1 MKAEEPVD
9 VEIVLDKE
17 KLNDF
22 TYINS
27 KLLQSKLD
35 ILNQI
40 CENSDKTLS
49 NLIKEML
56 PEIKAFSDADSYLER
71 YNLKIESIF
80 PPEDKLPN
88 VKKINIT
95 SQKTENNPKRLKIKV
110 RKAE

>member
-9 VEIVLDKE
+9 VEIVLDKD

-22 TYINS
+22 TYINM

-40 CENSDKTLS
+40 SESSDKNLS
-49 NLIKEML
+49 DLIKDTL
-56 PEIKAFSDADSYLER
+56 PEIKAFSDANSYLKK
-71 YNLKIESIF
+71 YNLTIENIF
-80 PPEDKLPN
+80 PPEDKLPD
-88 VKKINIT
+88 VKKIQIT

-110 RKAE
+110 KKTE

>member
-56 PEIKAFSDADSYLER
+56 PEIKAFSDADSR
-71 YNLKIESIF
+71 RKNTISI
-80 PPEDKLPN
+80 
-88 VKKINIT
+88 
-95 SQKTENNPKRLKIKV
+95 
-110 RKAE
+110 